1 MVCGYP
7 KFTAA
12 HFTKPVHNGVTGH
25 SVGQLADKNKAGY
38 THKII
43 AIVQQS
49 KLKQV
54 NRMQR
59 WDRIEA
65 FIEVVRLESF
75 SAAARHLKV
84 STSHISRLV
93 SQLEN
98 QLGVQLLYR
107 TTRQIRLTDAGSIYV
122 EHCRHL
128 FDGLRDAEQA
138 LSEQQGKP
146 HGVLK
151 LTSATTFGERYIAP
165 LVNDF
170 QCLHPQL
177 DVQMHFTNRP
187 VELIDEGF
195 DIAIRMGVLKDSS
208 LIARR
213 LCKRREY
220 IVGSQAYFRQATR
233 PHTLGELSQ
242 HRCLVGSR
250 PNWLF
255 EVNGQRREVKV
266 NGCWQ
271 ANSGPALLDAT
282 RKGLGLAQLPDYYVV
297 PYLASGELVAVLEPF
312 QHHDTAVWAVYPRH
326 RHLSP
331 KIRQLVDYLVDH
343 IDNLLPDTQWR

>member
-1 MVCGYP
+1 
-7 KFTAA
+7 
-12 HFTKPVHNGVTGH
+12 
-25 SVGQLADKNKAGY
+25 
-38 THKII
+38 
-43 AIVQQS
+43 
-49 KLKQV
+49 
-54 NRMQR
+54 MQR

-65 FIEVVRLESF
+65 FVEVVRLGTF

-107 TTRQIRLTDAGSIYV
+107 TTRQIRLTDAGALYV

-138 LSEQQGKP
+138 ISELQAKP
-146 HGVLK
+146 HGLLK
-151 LTSATTFGERYIAP
+151 LTSATTFGERYVAP

-170 QCLHPQL
+170 QRLHPQL
-177 DVQMHFTNRP
+177 EVHMHFTNRP
-187 VELIDEGF
+187 VELIEEGY

-213 LCKRREY
+213 LCERREY
-220 IVGSQAYFRQATR
+220 VVGSSAYFRQAPR

-242 HRCLVGSR
+242 HRCLLGSR

-255 EVNGQRREVKV
+255 EVHGQRREVKV
-266 NGCWQ
+266 EGCWSS
-271 ANSGPALLDAT
+271 NSGPALLDAAL
-282 RKGLGLAQLPDYYVV
+282 KGLGLAQLPDYYVA
-297 PYLASGELVAVLEPF
+297 PYLASGELVSVLEPF

-331 KIRQLVDYLVDH
+331 KIRQLVDHLVDH
-343 IDNLLPDTQWR
+343 IDTLLPAH

>member
-1 MVCGYP
+1 
-7 KFTAA
+7 
-12 HFTKPVHNGVTGH
+12 
-25 SVGQLADKNKAGY
+25 
-38 THKII
+38 
-43 AIVQQS
+43 
-49 KLKQV
+49 
-54 NRMQR
+54 MQR

-195 DIAIRMGVLKDSS
+195 DIAIRMGILKDSS

-220 IVGSQAYFRQATR
+220 IVGSQAYFRQAPR

-282 RKGLGLAQLPDYYVV
+282 RKGLGLAQLPDYYVE

-343 IDNLLPDTQWR
+343 IDSLLPDSQCR